1 MLSLV
6 ALNLSMLSVVVAM
19 SSILALIIAI
29 IAEIAINAVFGKMPI
44 LEPYTITLN
53 IVFITAL
60 LVTYKD
66 KLLPSILFTLVV
78 GTIVDLYNPTQ
89 WLLLVSIYTMCMLI
103 VRLWSQLINYSI
115 VEMTFT
121 ILAAV
126 LIKEIMMYLYY
137 TMVVG
142 VDLNF
147 NVYVLTFL
155 TPTLIINLMIT
166 IICVIIK
173 KIIIEKDIYQQRRQ
187 GRRGSFDNRY

>member
-6 ALNLSMLSVVVAM
+6 ALNLSMLYVVVAM
-19 SSILALIIAI
+19 SSILALIIAT

>member
-6 ALNLSMLSVVVAM
+6 ALNLSMLYVVVAM

-29 IAEIAINAVFGKMPI
+29 IAEIAINAVFGKLPI

-103 VRLWSQLINYSI
+103 VRLWSELINYSI

>member
-19 SSILALIIAI
+19 SSILALIIAT

>member
-1 MLSLV
+1 
-6 ALNLSMLSVVVAM
+6 M
-19 SSILALIIAI
+19 SSILALIIAT